1 MWPGCRPHSSHCATT
16 LVYCH
21 QCLPVWALFLHV
33 AKPPSVKIKLCS
45 TFAGKLQL
53 LIHWDLNSSVGP
65 QIPWPSQFVS
75 NLHHALPSYP
85 IISMIRFLTRIVTKM
100 RKLILACKKIHRQ
113 AMQGWKCDAISW
125 NAWRAMLLLTHCSAT
140 PHGPGWWLQL
150 QPLHLHSRQKDG
162 GRNKERVTDSGQL
175 SSKETSKNQYTTP
188 QYSELSKSLIRKGGW
203 LLIWGFCY
211 YGISGTASNF
221 SHTHKPS
228 TTVNL
233 SLFAPK
239 YHSLCA
245 SHFCQTI
252 ISFWNFLV
260 SLLCLKKKKKLIHSS
275 RLSSYFL
282 SLVSIYYM
290 PDAVLRTMYTLIL
303 FSRLPRKI
311 GFSSTPLPAD
321 AMESW
326 RGCKCRA
333 LSQSQCLAHHTS
345 PLLFQSHPSLW
356 SFSTG
361 LMCL

>member
-260 SLLCLKKKKKLIHSS
+260 SLLCLKKKKKANS
-275 RLSSYFL
+275 FF
-282 SLVSIYYM
+282 
-290 PDAVLRTMYTLIL
+290 TT
-303 FSRLPRKI
+303 
-311 GFSSTPLPAD
+311 
-321 AMESW
+321 
-326 RGCKCRA
+326 
-333 LSQSQCLAHHTS
+333 Q
-345 PLLFQSHPSLW
+345 LLFPF
-356 SFSTG
+356 FS
-361 LMCL
+361 